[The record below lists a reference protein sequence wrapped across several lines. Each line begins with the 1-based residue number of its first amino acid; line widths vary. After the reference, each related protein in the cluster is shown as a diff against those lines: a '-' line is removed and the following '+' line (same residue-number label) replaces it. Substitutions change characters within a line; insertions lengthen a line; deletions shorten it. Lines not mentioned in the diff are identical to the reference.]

1 MLVMGG
7 SARDWWDRKGCRV
20 NVHHLKFNHTD
31 NVDDKKHIVMMVTIM
46 ISNHNKYKKW
56 IMIHDDKAMIQR
68 REGEPVVGQ
77 GRE

>member
-31 NVDDKKHIVMMVTIM
+31 NVDNKKHIVMMVTSMIM
-46 ISNHNKYKKW
+46 ISEITINIKIPSK
-56 IMIHDDKAMIQR
+56 MEVAS
-68 REGEPVVGQ
+68 PP
-77 GRE
+77 